1 MADEQNEL
9 RVHVNTGIMTWGDLE
24 DMESMKSPR
33 ALRTTLERF
42 VTVEGKSL
50 RDLTLGQMRQVIK
63 QIVAAMTAEGEA
75 KN

>member
-1 MADEQNEL
+1 
-9 RVHVNTGIMTWGDLE
+9 
-24 DMESMKSPR
+24 MKSPR